1 MTSRSSTSSTSDS
14 SPARQTPR
22 GTAQPRRRRTPQ
34 LNPRLGLAIAAP
46 AWLAV
51 AFLAIPLI
59 ALLTR
64 VDWPNFF
71 TDLTSPTAL
80 AALKLS
86 TITTSVT
93 LLTVLAIGTP
103 LAWMLAR
110 STGRW
115 VALVRALMI
124 VPLVLPPVV
133 GGVALLAAYGRLG
146 LLGQPLDLA
155 LGMTIPFTTVA
166 VVMAEVFVALPFYVI
181 TVEGSMRSLDQRYDQ
196 IAATLGASPRRIF
209 TRVAIPMVA
218 PGVAAGAALA
228 WARALGEFGA
238 TITFAGNFPGRT
250 QTVPLGV
257 FTLLEQDP
265 DAAVALSVLMLLICV
280 VVLASLRSRWLL

>member
-1 MTSRSSTSSTSDS
+1 MTPRSTSTDSASTNSARA
-14 SPARQTPR
+14 ARQDN
-22 GTAQPRRRRTPQ
+22 TAQ
-34 LNPRLGLAIAAP
+34 RLGWAIGIP
-46 AWLAV
+46 AWVAV
-51 AFLAIPLI
+51 AFLAIPLL

-64 VDWPNFF
+64 VDWPNFAS
-71 TDLTSPTAL
+71 DLTSPVAL
-80 AALKLS
+80 EALKLS
-86 TITTSVT
+86 AITTSIT
-93 LLTVLAIGTP
+93 LVIVLIFGTP
-103 LAWMLAR
+103 LAWVLAR

-115 VALVRALMI
+115 VPLVRALMT

-155 LGMTIPFTTVA
+155 FGITIPFTTVA

-181 TVEGSMRSLDQRYDQ
+181 TVEGSMRSLDRRYDQ
-196 IAATLGASPRRIF
+196 VAATLGASPWRIF
-209 TRVAIPMVA
+209 TRVAVPMVA
-218 PGVAAGAALA
+218 PGLAAGAALA

-238 TITFAGNFPGRT
+238 TITFAGNFSGRT
-250 QTVPLGV
+250 QTVPLAV